1 MAAQDTSDGP
11 TAVRPT
17 HIYLV
22 ALGEFAHVP
31 LEELAAFYRNRFGLA
46 VDVLPPIAVGGAQ
59 VSLLRRQVVA
69 EELVGLMR
77 SAYPDVAES
86 PDSIVFGLTE
96 FDMYAVGAPAPY
108 LFDWRQ
114 DGRFVV
120 VSSSHMDPG
129 NYLRPVDREVMRSR
143 VQKMITRNVGIV
155 MFGLQLNGDALSVLS
170 ANIATL
176 DDLDRVGT
184 DLPL

>member
-1 MAAQDTSDGP
+1 MAGSHAGAHRWHRSQRRVKRSETLVGRRVS
-11 TAVRPT
+11 AVRFGVEIFWRET
-17 HIYLV
+17 LQRR
-22 ALGEFAHVP
+22 
-31 LEELAAFYRNRFGLA
+31 LA
-46 VDVLPPIAVGGAQ
+46 GGCQ
-59 VSLLRRQVVA
+59 
-69 EELVGLMR
+69 
-77 SAYPDVAES
+77 VAES

-143 VQKMITRNVGIV
+143 VQKMITRNVGIM
-155 MFGLQLNGDALSVLS
+155 MFGFQLNGDPVSVLS